1 MKNIIRT
8 AILASAVV
16 ATVALASTSAMAATL
31 KVPFTFM
38 VGGKQC
44 PAGTYTVQRGI
55 NSGVVTISDENGTR
69 NFTWV
74 LRPGDPAPGDKAVV
88 MRFGAEGQTHVL
100 ETVQYGSQV
109 AKAWGGKSTRTEHP
123 TISISAG
130 EGR

>member
-1 MKNIIRT
+1 MKNMIRNM
-8 AILASAVV
+8 ILASAVL
-16 ATVALASTSAMAATL
+16 ATAALASTSAMAATL
-31 KVPFTFM
+31 NVPFTFM

-44 PAGTYTVQRGI
+44 PAGTYSVQRGI
-55 NSGVVTISDENGTR
+55 NSSVVSLSDKNGTR

-88 MRFGAEGQTHVL
+88 MRFGAEGQIHVL

-109 AKAWGGKSTRTEHP
+109 ATPESGKSKRVEHP
-123 TISISAG
+123 TISISTG